1 MAQDKTLMVDEE
13 RRFEQYE
20 SAKDAARSEI
30 REQVNW
36 QAEQFNNEERAQAA
50 DLGKEFKREALSEVR
65 NTDVEVKRA
74 RTTARFSQVIDYLFY
89 VVYGLITLQIIFDLF
104 GARRNNGFRNL
115 IDTLS
120 SPFLAPFR
128 NLFPDPASGQ
138 FQFRFSYVAAL
149 LIYILLHLAVNGLL
163 RVVAHRKTAI

>member
-1 MAQDKTLMVDEE
+1 MAQDKTLIVDEE

-20 SAKDAARSEI
+20 STKDAARSEV
-30 REQVNW
+30 RDQVKW
-36 QAEQFNNEERAQAA
+36 QADQLNTEERAQAA
-50 DLGKEFKREALSEVR
+50 DIGKDFKREAFSEVR
-65 NTDVEVKRA
+65 NTDEEIKRA
-74 RTTARFSQVIDYLFY
+74 RTTARISQVIDYMFY
-89 VVYGLITLQIIFDLF
+89 VVYGLISLQIIFDLF

-115 IDTLS
+115 IDALS

-128 NLFPDPASGQ
+128 NLFPDPATGQ

-163 RVVAHRKTAI
+163 RMVAHRKTAI